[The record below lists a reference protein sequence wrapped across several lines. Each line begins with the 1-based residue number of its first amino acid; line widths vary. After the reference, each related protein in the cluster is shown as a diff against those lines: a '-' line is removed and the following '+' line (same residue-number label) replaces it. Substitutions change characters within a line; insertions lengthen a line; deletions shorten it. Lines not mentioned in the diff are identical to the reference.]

1 MSNCKQSMSMHK
13 WEVPS
18 VNGLFYHY
26 LSFALTVLFSGALV
40 LTILVF
46 RKTGNRAYQL
56 LSLFFAALLLA
67 ELFVR
72 DVEIQGKLYTL
83 LAQTFHDP
91 SLPTA
96 LCYSLMSVVLAELA
110 RCCGGWNRHTLTVLC
125 AVFFPLWFFG
135 ILLVNTQST
144 FLVWLYIL
152 PYQLYTLGL
161 SLVLLQRQRRAGAPG
176 DTRIQHLLILTAVFS
191 VLILAEDTVVML
203 FPAAAAWRE
212 SSYRSLTENL
222 LQALYALH
230 AMRFS
235 AQLLLQKE
243 ECSEPAAP
251 LPTETD
257 AVGEYA
263 RSISLSAREQD
274 VLALLLE
281 GKNNR
286 EISAALGLSQGTVKS
301 YTHNIFQKSSTEN
314 REGVTNAFRRYTGG
328 GAAAGTKEAERK
340 EASLLQA

>member
-1 MSNCKQSMSMHK
+1 MS
-13 WEVPS
+13 
-18 VNGLFYHY
+18 
-26 LSFALTVLFSGALV
+26 
-40 LTILVF
+40 I
-46 RKTGNRAYQL
+46 
-56 LSLFFAALLLA
+56 
-67 ELFVR
+67 
-72 DVEIQGKLYTL
+72 
-83 LAQTFHDP
+83 
-91 SLPTA
+91 
-96 LCYSLMSVVLAELA
+96 VLAELA
-110 RCCGGWNRHTLTVLC
+110 QYCGGWSKRILPIQGI
-125 AVFFPLWFFG
+125 VFFPLWFFS
-135 ILLVNTQST
+135 IALIEPRSA
-144 FLVWLYIL
+144 FLDWLYIL

-212 SSYRSLTENL
+212 SSYRSLTESL

-257 AVGEYA
+257 AVGGYA

-301 YTHNIFQKSSTEN
+301 YTHNIFQKSGTEN